1 MIGTS
6 VPRRTPGAPADTAR
20 MSVRR
25 TQAARTLA
33 SGSRVDLLHLLQDG
47 AEHTIGE
54 LAVATGLHEN
64 TTREHLQRLVADG
77 FAQRAPERRSVRG
90 RPRMVY
96 RAVSADDLR
105 SDPHAQRRIEES
117 IARVALTRV
126 LLEGYGRSVGSP
138 TQAAQAA
145 GRAMLDDPT
154 IGGHG
159 LGPVPT
165 PPDATPSADRQLDAL
180 EGHLERLGFDPEL
193 DRDELAFHLYRCPF
207 KDLAQARPEVVCNV
221 HLGLAQGVLD
231 AVPGP
236 VAAHKLLPFVGPDH
250 CVLQLVRAGQG
261 PAADPL

>member
-1 MIGTS
+1 
-6 VPRRTPGAPADTAR
+6 

-47 AEHTIGE
+47 GEHTIGE
-54 LAVATGLHEN
+54 LATATGLHEN

-77 FAQRAPERRSVRG
+77 FAQRTPERRTVRG

-96 RAVSADDLR
+96 RAVSADDVR
-105 SDPHAQRRIEES
+105 ADPHARRRLEES

-126 LLEGYGRSVGSP
+126 LLEGYGREVRSAP
-138 TQAAQAA
+138 DAAQAA
-145 GRAMLDDPT
+145 GRAMVADPDL
-154 IGGHG
+154 HA
-159 LGPVPT
+159 VPT
-165 PPDATPSADRQLDAL
+165 PAEGTPVVDRQLDAL

-193 DRDELAFHLYRCPF
+193 DRDEMAFHLYRCPF
-207 KDLAQARPEVVCNV
+207 LDLAQARPEVVCNV

-236 VAAHKLLPFVGPDH
+236 VAAHKLLPFVGPEH
-250 CVLQLVRAGQG
+250 CVLQLVSADRG
-261 PAADPL
+261 PAAGPL

>member
-1 MIGTS
+1 
-6 VPRRTPGAPADTAR
+6 

-25 TQAARTLA
+25 TPAARTLA

-47 AEHTIGE
+47 GEHTIGE

-64 TTREHLQRLVADG
+64 TTREHLQRLVSDG
-77 FAQRAPERRSVRG
+77 FAQRAPEHRTVRG

-105 SDPHAQRRIEES
+105 SDPRAQSRIEES

-126 LLEGYGRSVGSP
+126 LLEGYGRDEPSP
-138 TQAAQAA
+138 ASAARAA
-145 GRAMLDDPT
+145 GRAMVVHQDVAQ
-154 IGGHG
+154 
-159 LGPVPT
+159 GPGT
-165 PPDATPSADRQLDAL
+165 EGADRQLDAL

-193 DRDELAFHLYRCPF
+193 DRSQLAFHLYRCPF
-207 KDLAQARPEVVCNV
+207 LDLARARPEVVCNV

-236 VAAHKLLPFVGPDH
+236 VAARELLPFVGPEH
-250 CVLQLVRAGQG
+250 CVLQLRRGDVDSRTE
-261 PAADPL
+261 PL

>member
-1 MIGTS
+1 
-6 VPRRTPGAPADTAR
+6 

-25 TQAARTLA
+25 TPAARTLA

-47 AEHTIGE
+47 NEHTIGE
-54 LAVATGLHEN
+54 LAAATGLHEN

-77 FAQRAPERRSVRG
+77 FAQRAPERRTVRG

-105 SDPHAQRRIEES
+105 TDPRAQSRIEES

-126 LLEGYGRSVGSP
+126 LLEGYGRDAS
-138 TQAAQAA
+138 AASAASA
-145 GRAMLDDPT
+145 GRAMAADPD
-154 IGGHG
+154 
-159 LGPVPT
+159 LRPE
-165 PPDATPSADRQLDAL
+165 PSGTTAPGADRQLDAL

-193 DRDELAFHLYRCPF
+193 DRSQMAFHLYRCPF
-207 KDLAQARPEVVCNV
+207 LDLAKARPEVVCNV

-236 VAAHKLLPFVGPDH
+236 VGARELLPFVGPEH
-250 CVLQLVRAGQG
+250 CVLQLRRDDEHT
-261 PAADPL
+261 PDDPL